1 MQPRHLPLALT
12 AILMLGCTGS
22 TTEPATSAIAA
33 PGAAAAAVGG
43 PVHSVQI
50 GGPDVCSGFGA
61 QPGCDA
67 NFSLNAMLRADG
79 SVTGQ
84 WIDRFSQNFG
94 GGGLFVT
101 VDCLEVDGNRAW
113 IGGYTS
119 GPDGTPGLRAV
130 TYAEDRGTSYA
141 LERDD
146 GFLTLYGLDDFG
158 LSTDCHDRPFQFT
171 LNVPQGQV
179 VIR

>member
-1 MQPRHLPLALT
+1 MQPRHLPLAFT
-12 AILMLGCTGS
+12 AILMLGCTEAA
-22 TTEPATSAIAA
+22 TEPATSAMAA
-33 PGAAAAAVGG
+33 PGAPAAAVGG

-94 GGGLFVT
+94 GGGLFMA
-101 VDCLEVDGNRAW
+101 VDCVEVDGNRAW
-113 IGGYTS
+113 IGGHAIH
-119 GPDGTPGLRAV
+119 PDGANALQAIV
-130 TYAEDRGTSYA
+130 YAEDRGTSYA
-141 LERDD
+141 LELDD
-146 GFLTLYGLDDFG
+146 LFLPLYGDWG
-158 LSTDCHDRPFQFT
+158 STTCHDRPFSFG
-171 LNVPQGQV
+171 LNTPQGQV
-179 VIR
+179 TIR